1 MSINENCSDCVDLG
15 EVSNHIFIPIYLD
28 SSGVVLDS
36 SANVVST
43 LDASYNFILDSFQ
56 TQANYLRSMIYYS
69 KNGDDYTFKYNDINK
84 ILLSN
89 SLKYDLENTYI
100 SMHSGT
106 FNSGN
111 TPSTNILSKT
121 YIQYIADTLIGH
133 PMSQAFISNKQA
145 IIDKLHASNIHI
157 QFINAMTNNLT
168 TNSLNNNDICKS
180 ILLQMKE
187 NMYYRFHNEDDNVEY
202 PLPFCPGDYITLF
215 IKMKCDIELDN
226 NVGETFTE
234 NSQYDIL
241 KSMFENKEGISF
253 DDNNKTMKLIEN
265 IWRIKLKLL

>member
-1 MSINENCSDCVDLG
+1 MI
-15 EVSNHIFIPIYLD
+15 
-28 SSGVVLDS
+28 
-36 SANVVST
+36 
-43 LDASYNFILDSFQ
+43 SYN
-56 TQANYLRSMIYYS
+56 
-69 KNGDDYTFKYNDINK
+69 KNNNEYTFKYDEINK

-89 SLKYDLENTYI
+89 SLKYDLENTNI
-100 SMHSGT
+100 SIHEGT

-111 TPSTNILSKT
+111 SPSTDILSKT

-145 IIDKLHASNIHI
+145 IINKLHASNIHT
-157 QFINAMTNNLT
+157 QFINAITNNLN
-168 TNSLNNNDICKS
+168 TNSFNGNDICRS

-187 NMYYRFHNEDDNVEY
+187 NMYYRFHNEEDNTEY

-241 KSMFENKEGISF
+241 KSMFENKEGVHF
-253 DDNNKTMKLIEN
+253 NDDNKSMKLIEKV
-265 IWRIKLKLL
+265 WRIKLKLL